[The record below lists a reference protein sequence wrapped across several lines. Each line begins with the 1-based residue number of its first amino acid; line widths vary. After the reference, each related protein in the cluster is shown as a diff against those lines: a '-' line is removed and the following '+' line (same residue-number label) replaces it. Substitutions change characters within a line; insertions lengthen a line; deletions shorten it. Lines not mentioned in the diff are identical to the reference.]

1 MHAETSQ
8 EENNRSKLWKYI
20 NLRKKNSTAL
30 PKLPSRAKTNKQT
43 QQNKYFFLY
52 FAGTSATIPGNCN
65 TQILYQILHY
75 CKLLI
80 T

>member
-20 NLRKKNSTAL
+20 NLRKKSSTAL
-30 PKLPSRAKTNKQT
+30 PKLPGRAKTNKH
-43 QQNKYFFLY
+43 NKINIFSLY
-52 FAGTSATIPGNCN
+52 FAGTSATIPENCN